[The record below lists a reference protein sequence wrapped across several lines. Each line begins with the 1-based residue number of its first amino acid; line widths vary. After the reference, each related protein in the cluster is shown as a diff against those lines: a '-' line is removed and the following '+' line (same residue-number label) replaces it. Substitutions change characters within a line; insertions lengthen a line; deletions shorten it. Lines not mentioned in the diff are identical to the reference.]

1 LKNEKRSNQEEEEK
15 KGGGGRRVV
24 VRQRHGESLARVAGD
39 REPRM
44 RAGKREREGDEAE
57 AAAAPL
63 TLYLPHRK

>member
-1 LKNEKRSNQEEEEK
+1 MENEKRSNQEEEEEK

-44 RAGKREREGDEAE
+44 RAGKREGEGDEAE
-57 AAAAPL
+57 AAAA
-63 TLYLPHRK
+63 TSPHRK